1 MEREIYVDPTW
12 TYKQAAMNIKTLKLY
27 YEEILASFSLWEAR
41 EWATFIRSTRDKFY
55 DLNLLEWQKD
65 NLWNCMNGNFPC
77 SYLLRS
83 ASRYK

>member
-12 TYKQAAMNIKTLKLY
+12 TYKQAVKNIRILKDEY
-27 YEEILASFSLWEAR
+27 QGILSSFSLWEAR

-65 NLWNCMNGNFPC
+65 NLWNCMNGNFPY

-83 ASRYK
+83 AMRYK

>member
-1 MEREIYVDPTW
+1 MKKEIFVDPTW
-12 TYKQAAMNIKTLKLY
+12 TYKQAALNIRTLKLY
-27 YEEILASFSLWEAR
+27 YEGILASFSLWETR

-55 DLNLLEWQKD
+55 ALNLLEWQKD
-65 NLWNCMNGNFPC
+65 NLWNCMNGNFPY